1 MIIHSAG
8 NQSQHMGRIP
18 VCVCVCALRCKWY
31 TAIHVHVQAEGVLDY
46 VLNGPCNHSFY
57 NMHILALFNLS
68 I

>member
-1 MIIHSAG
+1 M
-8 NQSQHMGRIP
+8 
-18 VCVCVCALRCKWY
+18 CVCVCALRCKWY